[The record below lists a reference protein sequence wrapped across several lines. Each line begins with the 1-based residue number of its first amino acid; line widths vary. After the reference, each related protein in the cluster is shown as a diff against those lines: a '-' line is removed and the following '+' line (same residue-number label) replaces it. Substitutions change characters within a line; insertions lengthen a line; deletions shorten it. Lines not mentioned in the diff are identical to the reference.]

1 MIFKAGNIQ
10 KKTVDNETWVKVSE
24 NLENLG
30 IRWLKLQKNRGWR
43 IFFQSVVFSYLFL
56 VFFFV
61 KLMPCVKML
70 LLM

>member
-24 NLENLG
+24 NLG

-43 IFFQSVVFSYLFL
+43 LFF
-56 VFFFV
+56 
-61 KLMPCVKML
+61 
-70 LLM
+70 